1 MNEFA
6 VHTNV
11 VNFSYVLLY
20 TPSLEVNAPNGP
32 LGIRRL
38 TSAHRVP
45 RGALKSPIGFYLRD
59 GRRQKGGTDQSLNLF
74 KQHSP
79 KLHLDK

>member
-1 MNEFA
+1 MSEFA

-20 TPSLEVNAPNGP
+20 TPSLDVNAPNGP

-45 RGALKSPIGFYLRD
+45 RGALTSPIGFYLRD
-59 GRRQKGGTDQSLNLF
+59 GHRQKGGTGQSLNLF